1 MKIYFNRMPVGGP
14 WGGGSKILRAIMV
27 AFSQRGYAV
36 TNKLTND
43 VNVIFC
49 FDPRSSQDSGSL
61 SYKEIENWK
70 KNNPKVVVVQRVGDV
85 GTHGKPELTELVLN
99 SVVKS
104 DVVIYPSNWAMQFV
118 LDKLFEKGIRVNK
131 QFHIIENAPLQI
143 FYEHRNI
150 KNKLPEKLKFV
161 THHWSTNELKG
172 FDFYKVFA
180 SWCKDEGHSFT
191 YIGRSLIN
199 RFTINVN
206 EPLIKVGVKGF
217 DEFEG
222 DFTIK
227 DPMNEQQL
235 SIELPKHDV
244 YLTASK
250 FEAGA
255 NHVLEAVAAGLPI
268 LYSRDGGSIPEYV
281 KSYGVEHNSNIQ
293 SIIQSIDVLRSD
305 YKNVSKS
312 IGKYKANIENIAQ
325 TYVNTVEGFMYGK
338 S

>member
-27 AFSQRGYAV
+27 AFSQRGYTV
-36 TNKLTND
+36 TDKLTND

-70 KNNPKVVVVQRVGDV
+70 KNNPKVIVVQRVGDV
-85 GTHGKPELTELVLN
+85 GTHGKPELTELVLD

-104 DVVIYPSNWAMQFV
+104 DVVIYPSNWAMQFI
-118 LDKLFEKGIRVNK
+118 LDNLFEKGIRVNK

-180 SWCKDEGHSFT
+180 SWCKNEGHSFT
-191 YIGRSLIN
+191 YIGRSQYKN
-199 RFTINVN
+199 
-206 EPLIKVGVKGF
+206 
-217 DEFEG
+217 
-222 DFTIK
+222 DFTV

-235 SIELPKHDV
+235 SVELPKHDV

-255 NHVLEAVAAGLPI
+255 NHVLEALASGLPI

-281 KSYGVEHNSNIQ
+281 KNYGVEHNSNIQ
-293 SIIQSIDVLRSD
+293 SIIQSIDVLKAD
-305 YKNVSKS
+305 YKNISKS